1 MFKGNDHHDAH
12 EVLSLLLNEIH
23 ENENGKFI
31 SELFEGK
38 LKSETKCLRCEA
50 VAVRSEPFFDLS
62 LEISAHTSVG
72 YCLSSFS
79 KSELLT
85 KSNKYFCDSC
95 QCRQEALRRISIDFL
110 PRILI
115 LHLKRFKSSQQGLR
129 KLQDRVC
136 FSSELRAQGRLY
148 HLEGVVAHIG
158 SGTRSG
164 HYVSLVKVPGGNWA
178 LLDDDRTSGVGEE
191 WIRNCFHLGYILVY
205 RAFE

>member
-1 MFKGNDHHDAH
+1 
-12 EVLSLLLNEIH
+12 VLSLLLNEIH

-148 HLEGVVAHIG
+148 
-158 SGTRSG
+158 RSG